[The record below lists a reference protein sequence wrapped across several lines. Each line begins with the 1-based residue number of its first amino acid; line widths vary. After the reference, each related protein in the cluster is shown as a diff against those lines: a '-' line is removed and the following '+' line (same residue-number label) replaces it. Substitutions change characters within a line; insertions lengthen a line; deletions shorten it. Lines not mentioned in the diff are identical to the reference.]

1 METITAVRRTRRV
14 ADLIRGKNF
23 AVVKRFPGGR
33 EIKLGTAKTRQRA
46 RKIAQYAN
54 RPNGS
59 PTAGGTYVEGYD
71 ATAVAGAGAWKFG
84 DPVY

>member
-1 METITAVRRTRRV
+1 MDTITAVRRTRRV
-14 ADLIRGKNF
+14 SDLIRGKNF
-23 AVVKRFPGGR
+23 VAVKRFPGGR
-33 EIKLGTAKTRQRA
+33 EIKLGAAKTRTRA

-59 PTAGGTYVEGYD
+59 SSAGGTYVEGYD
-71 ATAVAGAGAWKFG
+71 ATAIAGAGAWKFG